1 MSFARN
7 KLFQTGQ
14 GTERVNDNLTD
25 VAVTTEEQLAFRDIT
40 RIVGHGMRNVATG
53 QSRHRNNRDN
63 RRLGTAPPFRISS
76 PSPNKEAGMESF
88 EGIWSIRLDTM
99 ASASA

>member
-1 MSFARN
+1 MCPFAVRVPAGLSLADFLGSMITRTIGSVSYTHLRN

-40 RIVGHGMRNVATG
+40 RIVGHGMSCV
-53 QSRHRNNRDN
+53 
-63 RRLGTAPPFRISS
+63 
-76 PSPNKEAGMESF
+76 
-88 EGIWSIRLDTM
+88 
-99 ASASA
+99 